1 MTLAFLDPPGTP
13 SASGMPAKPAPGI
26 ARDITYAHSA
36 ATRPGR
42 AFIRLTENA
51 TGRLALIRRVAGYQD
66 EVAQGRDFWRVMTDR
81 FGLRLQLVSGALGAI
96 PATGPLVVVANHPFG
111 ILDGLVMGHVLSGMR
126 RGDFR
131 IMAHQVFRR
140 APELERVILPI
151 DFAGTRAA
159 VEANLASRA
168 AAIRYL
174 QGGGA
179 VGIFPGGTVSTAPG
193 PLGQPL
199 DPVWRAF
206 TARMVRKSGATV
218 VPIWFDGAN
227 SRLFQL
233 ASHLN
238 TTLRMALLVREFRR
252 RIDTPVRLAIGAPI
266 GPDEIAAQGSDGQE
280 VMDFLRR
287 RTYALSRGQ
296 IDPARTGYEFE
307 DRYREERH
315 GHGGRR
321 FRFGAWR
328 ADGS

>member
-1 MTLAFLDPPGTP
+1 MTLAFLDPP
-13 SASGMPAKPAPGI
+13 ASLPVRQPDPPQPGI

-36 ATRPGR
+36 ASRPGQ

-51 TGRLALIRRVAGYQD
+51 TGRLSLIRRAAGYQD
-66 EVAQGRDFWRVMTDR
+66 EVAQGRDFWRVMTER
-81 FGLRLQLVSGALGAI
+81 FGLRLDVVSGALGEI
-96 PATGPLVVVANHPFG
+96 PASGPLVVVANHPFG
-111 ILDGLVMGHVLSGMR
+111 ILDGLVLGHILSGTR

-151 DFAGTRAA
+151 DFAGTRSAI
-159 VEANLASRA
+159 EANLASRT

-174 QGGGA
+174 QQGGA

-193 PLGQPL
+193 PFGRPM
-199 DPVWRAF
+199 DPVWRSF
-206 TARMVRKSGATV
+206 TARMIRKSGATV

-227 SRLFQL
+227 SRLFQIS
-233 ASHLN
+233 SHLN
-238 TTLRMALLVREFRR
+238 TTLRMSLLIREFRR
-252 RIDTPVRLAIGAPI
+252 RIDSPVRLAIGAPI
-266 GPDEIAAQGSDGQE
+266 SPEEIAAGSGDGHE

-287 RTYALSRGQ
+287 RTYALARDSL
-296 IDPARTGYEFE
+296 DPGLIGHEFE
-307 DRYREERH
+307 RHHRREGQ

-321 FRFGAWR
+321 FRFRAWR